1 MPQTSNRG
9 QQMPQSPIGKLVP
22 LADKAKERGIK
33 VYHLN
38 IGQPDL
44 PTPQCGIDAL
54 KHIDRTILEYSPSQG
69 YLSYREKLVDY
80 YKKFNIN
87 VTADDII
94 ITSEI
99 GRAHV

>member
-9 QQMPQSPIGKLVP
+9 LVMPQSPIRKLVP

-44 PTPQCGIDAL
+44 KTPKIALDAL
-54 KHIDRTILEYSPSQG
+54 KKIDREILEYSPSDG
-69 YLSYREKLVDY
+69 IKSLKIKLASYE
-80 YKKFNIN
+80 
-87 VTADDII
+87 VT
-94 ITSEI
+94 
-99 GRAHV
+99 R